1 MKIEEYISKLIEHLG
16 FEGEIEIKIEE
27 GDERVHI
34 NIQTDEED
42 TALLIGNKG
51 ETLSAIELLTKLSF
65 KDDYPDKR
73 IVLDINQYKLRQ
85 EERLKEKALSLANRV
100 LETGK
105 SYEFRY
111 LNSYERHLVH
121 EVIANEIGLESLT
134 SYSED
139 RDLGRVLIIDKKK
152 NA

>member
-34 NIQTDEED
+34 NIQTDEKD

-139 RDLGRVLIIDKKK
+139 RDLGRVLIIEKKK

>member
-34 NIQTDEED
+34 NVQTDEKD

>member
-1 MKIEEYISKLIEHLG
+1 MKIEEYVSKLIEHLG

-34 NIQTDEED
+34 NIQTDEDD

-51 ETLSAIELLTKLSF
+51 ETLDAIELLTKLSF

-85 EERLKEKALSLANRV
+85 EERLKEKAISLANRV
-100 LETGK
+100 LETGRP
-105 SYEFRY
+105 YEFRY

-121 EVIANEIGLESLT
+121 EVIANEVGLESLIT
-134 SYSED
+134 HSED
-139 RDLGRVLIIDKKK
+139 RDLGRVLIIEQKK
-152 NA
+152 NS

>member
-1 MKIEEYISKLIEHLG
+1 MKIAEYVSKLIEHLG

-27 GDERVHI
+27 SDERVQI

-51 ETLSAIELLTKLSF
+51 ETLEAIELLTKLSF

-85 EERLKEKALSLANRV
+85 EERLKEKAISLAKRV
-100 LETGK
+100 LETGRP
-105 SYEFRY
+105 YEFRY

-121 EVIANEIGLESLT
+121 ETIANEVGLESLT
-134 SYSED
+134 THSED
-139 RDLGRVLIIDKKK
+139 RDLGRVLLIEPKK
-152 NA
+152 NS

>member
-34 NIQTDEED
+34 NIQTDEKD